1 MTDLVE
7 DLGQPIRPIGPSTPP
22 SMPPRSGDEPGPGSD
37 ASFASGAPSWEV
49 IPRTTSRP
57 DRVARRT
64 LIVGHEI
71 SLSGYISACDR
82 LVVEG
87 TVEVSLS
94 NCRDLEISVTGLYN
108 GKASVENADVSGR
121 FDGDLVVR
129 KRLVVRAGGHLSG
142 NVTYGQIEIE
152 RGGKVSGELEV
163 HEPESAIPFLAEPAF
178 ARGR

>member
-7 DLGQPIRPIGPSTPP
+7 ELGQPIRPVGPSTPP
-22 SMPPRSGDEPGPGSD
+22 SMPPRLADEPRPGSD
-37 ASFASGAPSWEV
+37 ASSPFGAPSWEV
-49 IPRTTSRP
+49 IPRSTSRS
-57 DRVARRT
+57 DQVERKT
-64 LIVGHEI
+64 LIVGHGI
-71 SLSGYISACDR
+71 SLSGNISACDR

-87 TVEVSLS
+87 TVEVRLN

-129 KRLVVRAGGHLSG
+129 KRLVIRAGGRLSG
-142 NVTYGQIEIE
+142 RVTYGQIEIE
-152 RGGKVSGELEV
+152 RGGKVSGKLEV
-163 HEPESAIPFLAEPAF
+163 CNPESTIPLLAEPAY